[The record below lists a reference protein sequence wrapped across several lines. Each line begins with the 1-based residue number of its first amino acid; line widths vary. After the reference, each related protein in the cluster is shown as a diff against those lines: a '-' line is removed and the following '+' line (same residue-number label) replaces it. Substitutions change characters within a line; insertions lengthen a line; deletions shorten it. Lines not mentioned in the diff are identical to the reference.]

1 MSPITGS
8 CLCGAVQIEVD
19 AFTGPFELCHC
30 TRCRKLSGSA
40 FMPASAPAAEHFRFV
55 AGQDRI
61 ETFEAPILRSQPA
74 YLTCFCQVCGSP
86 TPAPHVD
93 GEFVEIPAGM
103 LNDDPGLRP
112 DKHILTE
119 HRAGW
124 HVIDDDLP
132 QFDREGIDAHRVRQ
146 KDPKARTPMS
156 GSPWRHSNV
165 AVPQP
170 RDGGRAGARLRL

>member
-1 MSPITGS
+1 MALSRSKLTHSRDRSNSVTARDAESSPAARS
-8 CLCGAVQIEVD
+8 W
-19 AFTGPFELCHC
+19 
-30 TRCRKLSGSA
+30 
-40 FMPASAPAAEHFRFV
+40 PASAPAAEHFRFV

-61 ETFEAPILRSQPA
+61 ETFEAPILRSPPA

-103 LNDDPGLRP
+103 QNDDPGLRP

-132 QFDREGIDAHRVRQ
+132 QFDREGIDAHRARQ
-146 KDPKARTPMS
+146 KDP
-156 GSPWRHSNV
+156 
-165 AVPQP
+165 
-170 RDGGRAGARLRL
+170 